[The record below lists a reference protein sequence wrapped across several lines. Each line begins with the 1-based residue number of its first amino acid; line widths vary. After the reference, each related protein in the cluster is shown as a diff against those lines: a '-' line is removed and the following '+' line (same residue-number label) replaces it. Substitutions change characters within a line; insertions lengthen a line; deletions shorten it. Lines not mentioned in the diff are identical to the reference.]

1 LIYKSHLLLLNIHC
15 LLYLELTLKRK
26 KFYHKYI
33 DRSLPLNDQLSV
45 TQAVMAN
52 ERTLLSFLRTALAIL
67 VAGLSL
73 IKFFELEWMV
83 YSGWILFIVSFLTIT
98 MGIVRFSKMK
108 ALIQS
113 IEKHSHKLVVQNKF
127 NSDSDSD

>member
-1 LIYKSHLLLLNIHC
+1 M
-15 LLYLELTLKRK
+15 KRK